1 MTQSLQHPQIYL
13 VSGGRGAG
21 KTTFCQTV
29 AAAAKQKGWNVT
41 GILSLP
47 RYEEDRRV
55 AIDAVDLRS
64 GESRLLA
71 NRRAERLPEQ
81 LNWDFQ
87 QSILAWADA
96 QLGSACPC
104 DLLVVDELG
113 PLEFERNQGW
123 LSALST
129 LDRGE
134 FRIALVVVRPHL
146 LFHALER
153 WGDSR
158 VIEIETR
165 DESAEK
171 AAAFCSVM
179 I

>member
-1 MTQSLQHPQIYL
+1 MTQASQYPQIYL

-21 KTTFCQTV
+21 KTAFCQIV
-29 AAAAKQKGWNVT
+29 AAAAKQKAWNVA
-41 GILSLP
+41 GILSQA
-47 RYEEDRRV
+47 RYEGNRRV
-55 AIDAVDLRS
+55 AIDALDLRS

-71 NRRAERLPEQ
+71 NRRAERLPGQ

-87 QSILAWADA
+87 QNTLAWADA
-96 QLGSACPC
+96 QLAAACPC

-123 LSALST
+123 LSALSA

-134 FRIALVVVRPHL
+134 FRMALAVVRPHL

-158 VIEIETR
+158 VIEIETPG
-165 DESAEK
+165 ESAEK
-171 AAAFCSVM
+171 AAVFCTDM